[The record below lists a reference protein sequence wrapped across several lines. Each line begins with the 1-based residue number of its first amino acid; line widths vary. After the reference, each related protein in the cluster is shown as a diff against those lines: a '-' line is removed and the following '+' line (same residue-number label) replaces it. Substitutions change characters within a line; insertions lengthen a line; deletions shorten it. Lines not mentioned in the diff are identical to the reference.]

1 MRLRALLVLALALA
15 TVPMLL
21 ASDTKSDTN
30 MKKSITLG
38 EAAQVGTTTLQ
49 PGDYKVEWQGS
60 GQNVDVKFMQGN
72 KVVASAPATVQT
84 KESRNNSIQLTNQG
98 TGAATVREI
107 DWAHVALVFQPG
119 AENTSP
125 SSSSTYA

>member
-15 TVPMLL
+15 TVPVLL
-21 ASDTKSDTN
+21 ASDSKSDTN
-30 MKKSITLG
+30 MRKNITLG

-49 PGDYKVEWQGS
+49 PGDYKVEWQGT
-60 GQNVDVKFMQGN
+60 GQNVNVKFMQGN
-72 KVVASAPATVQT
+72 KVVATAPATVQE
-84 KESRNNSIQLTNQG
+84 KESRSNSIELKNEG
-98 TGAATVREI
+98 SGPATVREI

-125 SSSSTYA
+125 STSSK